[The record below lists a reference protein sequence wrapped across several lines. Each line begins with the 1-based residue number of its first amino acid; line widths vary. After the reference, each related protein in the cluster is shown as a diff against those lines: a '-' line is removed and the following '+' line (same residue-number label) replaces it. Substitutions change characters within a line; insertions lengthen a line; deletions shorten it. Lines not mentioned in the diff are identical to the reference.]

1 MDESESMVALK
12 KAYAEIILNTAKE
25 AAARVMASERRALRV
40 QHDLKATKE
49 EGLRMLLR
57 LKRMMDAKI
66 AEAETTS
73 VSQRGKIQELEAQL
87 QEAED
92 KILDLRVELRNVQ
105 DELEKARK
113 NQIGQN
119 PEELSLPSKDGTP
132 ENHVNSFQSIVPYS
146 SDSELEI
153 VAPLEDVSLVNIA
166 WDRKSC
172 NGRKQARQLF
182 DLPLEDGR
190 DQSPDLASIIMARRK
205 EPELYRNGCTQRVRA
220 FEGHMLDRTLGAV
233 ETSPAVYALD
243 CKRSNKASMDETLE
257 VAEKLPGKEL
267 NKTSKVP
274 TRRRRGAQLRKY
286 KATSQRPSS
295 SKLMKCSQTPV
306 LSGRKSC
313 STNDSVKSGEIAHSG
328 VSLRA
333 EKVKEL
339 KNPLGLQ
346 DMLQSNR
353 NYLADGIV
361 LKGKRKRIAR
371 GRKCLPDQLTSTTKP
386 SILRRC
392 KADQLDANFTSAD
405 ARPKET
411 EKGLLPNLDAGLVV
425 GNGDS
430 TLQSRNNR
438 MIVREE
444 DFIDDSE
451 SVKKE
456 ISGAEI
462 LMFQDGKLDIGMTDV
477 RVLDSEMNSG
487 GFTQTNNS
495 TPLKYTFQ
503 RKRRREPSNH
513 TDENAAP
520 RKSKV
525 KKKKED
531 TEDDVQEPKESDAM
545 NESSRDSRRLAQVAR
560 QLIALSGKRW

>member
-1 MDESESMVALK
+1 MDDSESMVALK

-25 AAARVMASERRALRV
+25 AAARVMASERKALRV

-49 EGLRMLLR
+49 EGLRMMLR
-57 LKRMMDAKI
+57 LKQMMDAKM
-66 AEAETTS
+66 AEAEKTS
-73 VSQRGKIQELEAQL
+73 VSQRGRIQELEAQL
-87 QEAED
+87 REAED
-92 KILDLRVELRNVQ
+92 KILDLRGELKNAQ
-105 DELEKARK
+105 DELEKANK

-119 PEELSLPSKDGTP
+119 PEELSFSRKDGTP

-146 SDSELEI
+146 SDSELET
-153 VAPLEDVSLVNIA
+153 VAPLEGVSLINQA
-166 WDRKSC
+166 RDHRSC
-172 NGRKQARQLF
+172 NGRNQARQLV
-182 DLPLEDGR
+182 DRPLEDDR

-233 ETSPAVYALD
+233 ETSTEACALD
-243 CKRSNKASMDETLE
+243 CKRTDKAYMEETLE
-257 VAEKLPGKEL
+257 VAQKLPGKEL

-295 SKLMKCSQTPV
+295 SMLMKCSQTSV
-306 LSGRKSC
+306 FSDCKSR
-313 STNDSVKSGEIAHSG
+313 STNDSFKSGEVAHSG
-328 VSLRA
+328 VSLRD

-353 NYLADGIV
+353 NYLSNSIV
-361 LKGKRKRIAR
+361 LKGKRKKIAR

-386 SILRRC
+386 SILRHC

-405 ARPKET
+405 AQLKET
-411 EKGLLPNLDAGLVV
+411 KEGLLPNLDGGVVV

-430 TLQSRNNR
+430 TLQARNNR
-438 MIVREE
+438 MIVGEE
-444 DFIDDSE
+444 QFLDESE

-456 ISGAEI
+456 ISGPEI
-462 LMFQDGKLDIGMTDV
+462 LMLTDGKLDIGMTDV
-477 RVLDSEMNSG
+477 RVLDSEMNSAG
-487 GFTQTNNS
+487 STQTNNS

-525 KKKKED
+525 KKKKD
-531 TEDDVQEPKESDAM
+531 DMEDDIQEPKKSDAV

>member
-25 AAARVMASERRALRV
+25 AAARVMASERKALRF

-57 LKRMMDAKI
+57 LKQMMDAKI
-66 AEAETTS
+66 AEAGKTS
-73 VSQRGKIQELEAQL
+73 VSQRGRIQELEAQL

-92 KILDLRVELRNVQ
+92 KILDLRVELKNVQ

-113 NQIGQN
+113 DQIAQN
-119 PEELSLPSKDGTP
+119 PEELSFPMKDGTP

-146 SDSELEI
+146 SDSELET
-153 VAPLEDVSLVNIA
+153 VAPLEGVSLINIA
-166 WDRKSC
+166 RDHKSC
-172 NGRKQARQLF
+172 NGRRQARQSV
-182 DLPLEDGR
+182 DPPLEDDR
-190 DQSPDLASIIMARRK
+190 DRSPDLASIIMSRRK

-220 FEGHMLDRTLGAV
+220 FEGHMLNRTLGVV
-233 ETSPAVYALD
+233 ETSTAACALD
-243 CKRSNKASMDETLE
+243 CKRSDKASMEETLE
-257 VAEKLPGKEL
+257 ETEKLPGKEL

-274 TRRRRGAQLRKY
+274 TRRRRGAQLR
-286 KATSQRPSS
+286 
-295 SKLMKCSQTPV
+295 
-306 LSGRKSC
+306 
-313 STNDSVKSGEIAHSG
+313 SVKSGEVAHSG

-333 EKVKEL
+333 EKVKEI

-361 LKGKRKRIAR
+361 LKGKRKKIAR
-371 GRKCLPDQLTSTTKP
+371 GRKCFPDQLTLNTKP

-392 KADQLDANFTSAD
+392 KANQIDADFTSAD
-405 ARPKET
+405 AQPKET

-430 TLQSRNNR
+430 TLQARNNR
-438 MIVREE
+438 MVVGEE
-444 DFIDDSE
+444 QFIDDSE

-462 LMFQDGKLDIGMTDV
+462 MMFTDGKLDIGETDG

-487 GFTQTNNS
+487 GSTQTNNS

-531 TEDDVQEPKESDAM
+531 MEDDVREPKKSDAV

>member
-25 AAARVMASERRALRV
+25 AAARVMASERKALRV

-57 LKRMMDAKI
+57 LKQMMDAKI
-66 AEAETTS
+66 AEAEIMS
-73 VSQRGKIQELEAQL
+73 VSQRGRIQELEAQL

-92 KILDLRVELRNVQ
+92 KILDLRVELRSVQ
-105 DELEKARK
+105 DELEKAKK

-119 PEELSLPSKDGTP
+119 PEELSFPSKDGTP
-132 ENHVNSFQSIVPYS
+132 ENHVNSFPSIVPYS
-146 SDSELEI
+146 SDSELET
-153 VAPLEDVSLVNIA
+153 VVPLEDVSLINVA
-166 WDRKSC
+166 RDHKSC
-172 NGRKQARQLF
+172 NGRKQARQLV
-182 DLPLEDGR
+182 DPPLEYDR
-190 DQSPDLASIIMARRK
+190 NQSPDLASIIMARRK

-220 FEGHMLDRTLGAV
+220 FEGHMLDRTLVAV
-233 ETSPAVYALD
+233 ETSTAACGLD
-243 CKRSNKASMDETLE
+243 CKRSDKASMEETLA

-295 SKLMKCSQTPV
+295 SKLMKCSQTSV
-306 LSGRKSC
+306 SDCKSC
-313 STNDSVKSGEIAHSG
+313 SRNDSVKSGEVVHSG

-333 EKVKEL
+333 GKVKEL

-353 NYLADGIV
+353 NYLADGKV
-361 LKGKRKRIAR
+361 LKGKRKKIAR
-371 GRKCLPDQLTSTTKP
+371 GRKCLPDLLTSTTKA

-392 KADQLDANFTSAD
+392 
-405 ARPKET
+405 
-411 EKGLLPNLDAGLVV
+411 LVV

-430 TLQSRNNR
+430 TLQSRNNG
-438 MIVREE
+438 MIFREE
-444 DFIDDSE
+444 EFIDDCE

-456 ISGAEI
+456 MSGVEI
-462 LMFQDGKLDIGMTDV
+462 LIFPDGKLDNGMTDV
-477 RVLDSEMNSG
+477 RELNSG
-487 GFTQTNNS
+487 GSTQTNNS

-513 TDENAAP
+513 TDEIAAP
-520 RKSKV
+520 RKSKG

-531 TEDDVQEPKESDAM
+531 MEDDIGEPKKSDTV

>member
-25 AAARVMASERRALRV
+25 AAARVMASERKALRV

-57 LKRMMDAKI
+57 LKQMMDAKI
-66 AEAETTS
+66 AEAEIMS
-73 VSQRGKIQELEAQL
+73 VSQRGRIQELEAQL

-92 KILDLRVELRNVQ
+92 KILDLRVELRSVQ
-105 DELEKARK
+105 DELEKAKK

-119 PEELSLPSKDGTP
+119 PEELSFPSKDGTP
-132 ENHVNSFQSIVPYS
+132 ENHVNSFPSIVPYS
-146 SDSELEI
+146 SDSELET
-153 VAPLEDVSLVNIA
+153 VVPLEDVSLINVA
-166 WDRKSC
+166 RDHKSC
-172 NGRKQARQLF
+172 NGRKQARQLV
-182 DLPLEDGR
+182 DPPLEYDR
-190 DQSPDLASIIMARRK
+190 NQSPDLASIIMARRK

-220 FEGHMLDRTLGAV
+220 FEGHMLDRTLVAV
-233 ETSPAVYALD
+233 ETSTAACGLD
-243 CKRSNKASMDETLE
+243 CKMA

-295 SKLMKCSQTPV
+295 SKLMKCSQTSV
-306 LSGRKSC
+306 SDCKSC
-313 STNDSVKSGEIAHSG
+313 SRNDSVKSGEVVHSG

-333 EKVKEL
+333 GKVKEL

-353 NYLADGIV
+353 NYLADGKV
-361 LKGKRKRIAR
+361 LKGKRKKIAR
-371 GRKCLPDQLTSTTKP
+371 GRKCLPDLLTSTTKA

-392 KADQLDANFTSAD
+392 KADQLDADLTSAD
-405 ARPKET
+405 AWPKET
-411 EKGLLPNLDAGLVV
+411 EKGLLTNLDAGLVV

-430 TLQSRNNR
+430 TLQSRNNG
-438 MIVREE
+438 MIFREE
-444 DFIDDSE
+444 EFIDDCE

-456 ISGAEI
+456 MSGVEI
-462 LMFQDGKLDIGMTDV
+462 LIFPDGKLDNGMTDV
-477 RVLDSEMNSG
+477 RELNSG
-487 GFTQTNNS
+487 GSTQTNNS

-513 TDENAAP
+513 TDEIAAP
-520 RKSKV
+520 RKSKG

-531 TEDDVQEPKESDAM
+531 MEDDIGEPKKSDTV